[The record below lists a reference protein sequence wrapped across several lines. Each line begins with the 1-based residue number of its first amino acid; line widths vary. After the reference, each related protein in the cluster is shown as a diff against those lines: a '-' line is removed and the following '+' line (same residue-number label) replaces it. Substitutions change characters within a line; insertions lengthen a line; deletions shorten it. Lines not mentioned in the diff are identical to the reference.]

1 VVSLPLLGLFLGPG
15 FDPPEDQPE
24 LPVPES
30 SPRPPLR
37 PPENRVDP
45 GALRWWTLAATLP
58 VLAVIAGQL
67 VALASTGERWLI
79 ATVAVSIVVGAAYI
93 WIMPRWRY
101 RVHRWEVDDH
111 AVYTLAGWLRLE
123 WRIAPISRIQTI
135 DTARSPLQRLLG
147 LSSVT
152 VTTAS
157 AAGPLK
163 IEGLAADV
171 AAELVHQLTEI
182 THREQ
187 GDAT

>member
-15 FDPPEDQPE
+15 FDPSPDEPEQPA
-24 LPVPES
+24 PES
-30 SPRPPLR
+30 GPRPPLR
-37 PPENRVDP
+37 PPEHRVDP
-45 GALRWWTLAATLP
+45 HAPRWWTLAAALP
-58 VLAVIAGQL
+58 VSAVIVGQL
-67 VALASTGERWLI
+67 VALVSTAERWLI
-79 ATVAVSIVVGAAYI
+79 ATLVASVLVGGAYI

-111 AVYTLAGWLRLE
+111 AVYTLSGWLRLE
-123 WRIAPISRIQTI
+123 WRIAPITRIQTI
-135 DTARSPLQRLLG
+135 DTTRSPLQRLFG

-171 AAELVHQLTEI
+171 AVEVAHQLTEI